1 MKLSQLETIGVKFIT
16 LLTEAGIDDQDKLL
30 IICRR
35 RQGREALANAT
46 GINLKLI
53 FKWTIYADLSR
64 ISGIGEDFAEL
75 LEHGHIYSVKDLAQS
90 NSEKLHEELCNIN
103 EQMQLVRQLPS
114 LNQVQ
119 SWIKQAQKLPP
130 ILDN

>member
-16 LLTEAGIDDQDKLL
+16 LLTQAGIDDQDQLL
-30 IICRR
+30 IVCSH

-64 ISGIGEDFAEL
+64 ISGVGEDYAEL
-75 LEHGHIYSVKDLAQS
+75 LEHGHIASVKDLAQC
-90 NSEKLHEELCNIN
+90 NSLKLYEELCKIN
-103 EQMQLVRQLPS
+103 EQMRLVRELPS
-114 LNQVQ
+114 LNQVH
-119 SWIKQAQKLPP
+119 SWIQQAQTLPA
-130 ILDN
+130 ILD